1 MRVLLCTFGFD
12 EDKIIRSMRHL
23 KHERLII
30 FTGADN
36 IQLSSYDKLVD
47 LCCLLDTPMETI
59 LVDKFDLIECLF
71 IIGEKITSLKDEGWD
86 VRMNVSGG
94 LPLLSDAALLAA
106 FNSGIETY
114 YVDDDLIQLPTL
126 KGVTIKERLSTDQR
140 SILCQVGN
148 GKSMDEIGRSTSSL
162 RDHRSVIL
170 ELKKLNLVCVDF
182 DSGQGFVS
190 CTAEGKRICDWL
202 SRTNR

>member
-1 MRVLLCTFGFD
+1 MHALLCTFGFD

-23 KHERLII
+23 KHERLVI

-36 IQLSSYDKLVD
+36 TQLRSYDKLVD
-47 LCCLLDTPMETI
+47 LCGLLDTPMETI
-59 LVDKFDLIECLF
+59 LVNKFDLMDCLI
-71 IIGEKITSLKDEGWD
+71 IIGEKISSLKDDGWD

-94 LPLLSDAALLAA
+94 LPLLSDAAMIAA
-106 FNSGIETY
+106 FNSGIEAY

-126 KGVTIKERLSTDQR
+126 KGVAIKERLSSDQR

-148 GKSMDEIGRSTSSL
+148 GKSLDDIRRSTNPS
-162 RDHRSVIL
+162 REYRSVIL
-170 ELKKLNLVCVDF
+170 ELKKLNLICVVF

-190 CTAEGKRICDWL
+190 CTAEGKRICDWWA
-202 SRTNR
+202 RTDR